1 MTPSPNAYTNSMAS
15 MALLSP
21 TVSWAQVR
29 ADRDR
34 QLQFEAALTQD
45 DQQKQ
50 AISKQAETAT
60 AQAVNAL
67 YDVPFLEQD
76 QARWKTMVDKMLDEN
91 GKRLKNEYA
100 GDHARYAEERY
111 DQDTANLIQK
121 STRSPFFKASLQ
133 RRSDSVRLM
142 ADQTKGLIDRPVS
155 YRMLDGTIKTAPATE
170 NYRDFQAGRTED
182 FKYDGG
188 YSAPT
193 KWNDYFQKNYHPDS
207 AKDPNGKFKAYRAS
221 ATDVMGAMLSED
233 GMNLPDATD
242 YLTRFGNRLAPTFYK
257 FDPRDPYKEEALNN
271 QKRSL
276 AQGDERNRIS
286 WYSAKTG
293 RMKVN
298 LEKKAQEGFN
308 LYGKSFDARNI
319 VSQDAGGTPIAIP
332 ATVYDNGKA
341 DAKPWALVEYDGRL
355 IQDELG
361 GQLGIKQVKTKQ
373 GMALASTKNLG
384 QVMVMAQNE
393 QGGADLRKTDL
404 SGVPYQIV
412 NVGNFFRRPL
422 SDGDKSVY
430 EKNGGPEKIYQQL
443 TIRLKAND
451 AIKARSNP
459 LFQNIAGQKASGRI
473 PLLGITPNVDSK
485 VGAGAY
491 TPAGE
496 DKDGNKLYDFTIIKE
511 VRPTTATNIS
521 IESSPKGKYMDSK
534 AGASSMSDYD
544 NQSAG
549 PSYNMFDNID
559 DQD

>member
-1 MTPSPNAYTNSMAS
+1 MAS
-15 MALLSP
+15 MSLLSP

-34 QLQFEAALTQD
+34 KLQFEAALTQD

-50 AISKQAETAT
+50 AIAQQAQSAT
-60 AQAVNAL
+60 SQAINAL

-91 GKRLKNEYA
+91 GKRLKSDYA

-111 DQDTANLIQK
+111 DQDTQNLIQK
-121 STRSPFFKASLQ
+121 SVRSPFFKASLQ

-170 NYRDFQAGRTED
+170 NYRDFQSGKTED
-182 FKYDGG
+182 FRYDGG
-188 YSAPT
+188 YTAPT
-193 KWNDYFQKNYHPDS
+193 KWNEYFQKNYHPLS
-207 AKDPNGKFKAYRAS
+207 AQDPSGKFKAYRAS

-233 GMNLPDATD
+233 GMNLPDAQD
-242 YLTRFGNRLAPTFYK
+242 YLTRFGDRLAPTFYK
-257 FDPRDPYKEEALNN
+257 FDPRDPYKEEALLN
-271 QKRSL
+271 QKRTL
-276 AQGDERNRIS
+276 AQGAERNRIS
-286 WYSAKTG
+286 WYSAQTG

-308 LYGKSFDARNI
+308 LFGKSFDVRNI
-319 VSQDAGGTPIAIP
+319 VSQDANGTPIAIP
-332 ATVYDNGKA
+332 ATVYDNGKPT
-341 DAKPWALVEYDGRL
+341 DKPWALVEYDGRL
-355 IQDELG
+355 IQNDLG
-361 GQLGIKQVKTKQ
+361 DQLGIKQVKTKQ
-373 GMALASTKNLG
+373 GMQLASTKNLG

-404 SGVPYQIV
+404 SGVPYQV
-412 NVGNFFRRPL
+412 VSVGNFFHRPL
-422 SDGDKSVY
+422 ADGDKTVY

-443 TIRLKAND
+443 TIRVTAKD

-459 LFQNIAGQKASGRI
+459 LFRNIAGQKASGRI
-473 PLLGITPNVDSK
+473 PLLGITPNVDSP

-491 TPAGE
+491 TEVGE
-496 DKDGNKLYDFTIIKE
+496 DKNGNKLYDFNIIKE
-511 VRPTTATNIS
+511 VRPNTATHIG
-521 IESSPKGKYMDSK
+521 IESSSKGKYMDSK
-534 AGASSMSDYD
+534 AGVSSMSDYD
-544 NQSAG
+544 NEPAG